1 MNNGDILDSIV
12 QLKLLDV
19 LNGGGDAG
27 IGLTIALILG
37 VVAVVAFSVVAVV
50 LYVGSQTKRVEQRE
64 DQDDKNAE
72 FQRQIDKIAAKN

>member
-37 VVAVVAFSVVAVV
+37 VVAVVAFAVVAVV